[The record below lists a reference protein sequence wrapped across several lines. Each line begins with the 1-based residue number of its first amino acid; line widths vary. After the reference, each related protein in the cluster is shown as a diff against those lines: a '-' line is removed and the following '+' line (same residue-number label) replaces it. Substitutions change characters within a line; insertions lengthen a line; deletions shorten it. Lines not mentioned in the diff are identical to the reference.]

1 MSIFGYLRQPEITS
15 DQFEEMSLYDK
26 GYAVYM
32 FGERIDQPNIPSSYD
47 SDSKEYAAGMHQAYI
62 DILDIEG

>member
-1 MSIFGYLRQPEITS
+1 
-15 DQFEEMSLYDK
+15 MSLYDK